1 MEMKNVLLIGG
12 SGFVGGWI
20 ANRLSERGI
29 RVTIPTRRRE
39 NARQLILLPTV
50 DMVEADIHDPQTL
63 AGLMQGQDAVINL
76 VGILHDADSRLPY
89 GKGFETAHIELPKKI
104 IAAMKQTGVRRLVHM
119 SALKAAVDGPSEY
132 LRSKGE
138 GEAAVVAAM
147 SELDITIFR
156 PSVMFGPGD
165 SFLSMF
171 AKFLRLLPVFPFGG
185 GQARFQPVYIGD
197 VADAF
202 VASLTDKTTFGQ
214 TYELCGPKVYT
225 LRQLV
230 DYVAALLGK
239 PCRIIDLGDSGWAYF
254 QAGLLWLLPNP
265 PMSPDNLRSMAV
277 DSVTDG
283 EKNYLGWQPKSLESI
298 APTYLTAV
306 KPKLRLDGYRYRA
319 GR

>member
-1 MEMKNVLLIGG
+1 MKNVLLIGG
-12 SGFVGGWI
+12 SGFLGGWI

-89 GKGFETAHIELPKKI
+89 GKGFEAAHIELPKKI

-165 SFLSMF
+165 SFLNMF

-214 TYELCGPKVYT
+214 IYELCGPKVYT

-230 DYVAALLGK
+230 DYVAALQGK
-239 PCRIIDLGDSGWAYF
+239 PCHIIDLGDSGWAYF